1 MGNTLSYLPFR
12 QKDINSMEGKLK
24 ICPRCKT
31 EFLCNTA
38 NISVCGCSQIQ
49 LSNGAKSFLANTFYR
64 CLCNDCLNEIN
75 GLVEKEKQYPFPG
88 RGGDLI
94 EGIHYYKEEEYRVF
108 TEFYLLSR
116 GYCCRSGCRHCP
128 YGFKK
133 RWAE

>member
-1 MGNTLSYLPFR
+1 MAE
-12 QKDINSMEGKLK
+12 KIK
-24 ICPRCKT
+24 ICPRCKK
-31 EFLCNTA
+31 EFPCNA
-38 NISVCGCSQIQ
+38 ENIAACACSQVT
-49 LSNGAKSFLANTFYR
+49 LSNETKTFLANTFFN
-64 CLCNDCLNEIN
+64 CLCNACLAELNEM
-75 GLVEKEKQYPFPG
+75 VAKEKEFPFPG